1 MKDRPMKLMI
11 PGPIQPDPAVLD
23 AMGSP
28 VVPHYGAS
36 WRDYYNETVALLK
49 QIFNTQGDVFIMVG
63 AGTTAIESCI
73 GSALSTGEKIIIG
86 INGFFGARMKTIAEY
101 YGLQIVTVRSE
112 WGKPLRSE
120 DYTEAFRQH
129 PDAVVATA
137 VHLETSTSVVN
148 PVEEIGPIVC
158 RHGAYFIVDAVSSL
172 GGMDYYMDEWEIDMC
187 ASSVKNV

>member
-73 GSALSTGEKIIIG
+73 GSALSTGEKIIVG

-112 WGKPLRSE
+112 
-120 DYTEAFRQH
+120 
-129 PDAVVATA
+129 
-137 VHLETSTSVVN
+137 
-148 PVEEIGPIVC
+148 
-158 RHGAYFIVDAVSSL
+158 
-172 GGMDYYMDEWEIDMC
+172 
-187 ASSVKNV
+187 